1 MKNTRIH
8 QASKSLRSGLQ
19 TSPWTIIG
27 STVIL
32 LVVVMVLTVQNT
44 NREKRNMAEVLS
56 AKGAALI
63 RAVEAGARTG
73 MMGMMWGG
81 QEIQRLL
88 EETARLPD
96 VLYMAVIDQKGQAVA
111 HSDPS
116 KINSPF
122 SPGRKITHLG
132 PHEHEN
138 WELVNLGNQQRVF
151 EVHRHF
157 RPLSPDTGQAFG
169 HTQAMIKRHKMT
181 SEPTDDWFSE
191 EKRKQLLIIVGLDTT
206 PFEEAIHSDI
216 QTTVVL
222 SAVLLLLGF
231 GGFVSLFWMHSYRIT
246 KQSLQDTSAF
256 ADEVVNHL
264 PVGLIATD
272 RSGRITFFNAAAER
286 ITGLNKTHAKNKAP
300 DTILPT
306 GLCGLQELLN
316 RGESIAEQEMEC
328 TFTGGRTVPIS
339 VSAARIINEIG
350 DFVGQVLI
358 LRDLGEVRRLQNEVR
373 RHEKLAALGGMAA
386 GVAHEIRNPLSSIK
400 GLASFFADQFEY
412 GSDSQEAAVV
422 MVQEVDRLNR
432 VITEL
437 LDFARPTDLKRKS
450 TDLASLVTRSL
461 RLIRQEAANQNITI
475 NLQPEDDI
483 CPVRIDPDRMAQCL
497 LNLYLNAIQAME
509 NSGTLTVRISVDNDQ
524 YVHITVSDTGRGI
537 HPEKLDKIF
546 DPYFTTKK
554 TGTGLGLAIVHKI
567 VEAHQGQMKVK
578 STPGQGTSFT
588 VIIPCQH
595 RETGKRQS

>member
-1 MKNTRIH
+1 
-8 QASKSLRSGLQ
+8 
-19 TSPWTIIG
+19 
-27 STVIL
+27 
-32 LVVVMVLTVQNT
+32 
-44 NREKRNMAEVLS
+44 
-56 AKGAALI
+56 
-63 RAVEAGARTG
+63 
-73 MMGMMWGG
+73 
-81 QEIQRLL
+81 
-88 EETARLPD
+88 
-96 VLYMAVIDQKGQAVA
+96 
-111 HSDPS
+111 
-116 KINSPF
+116 
-122 SPGRKITHLG
+122 
-132 PHEHEN
+132 
-138 WELVNLGNQQRVF
+138 
-151 EVHRHF
+151 
-157 RPLSPDTGQAFG
+157 
-169 HTQAMIKRHKMT
+169 
-181 SEPTDDWFSE
+181 
-191 EKRKQLLIIVGLDTT
+191 
-206 PFEEAIHSDI
+206 
-216 QTTVVL
+216 
-222 SAVLLLLGF
+222 
-231 GGFVSLFWMHSYRIT
+231 
-246 KQSLQDTSAF
+246 
-256 ADEVVNHL
+256 
-264 PVGLIATD
+264 
-272 RSGRITFFNAAAER
+272 
-286 ITGLNKTHAKNKAP
+286 
-300 DTILPT
+300 
-306 GLCGLQELLN
+306 
-316 RGESIAEQEMEC
+316 MEC

-461 RLIRQEAANQNITI
+461 RLIQKEAANQNITI

>member
-19 TSPWTIIG
+19 TSPWIIFG

-32 LVVVMVLTVQNT
+32 LVIVMVLTVQNT

-81 QEIQRLL
+81 QQIQRLL

-96 VLYMAVIDQKGQAVA
+96 VLYMTVINQKGQAVA

-169 HTQAMIKRHKMT
+169 HMQAMMKRHEMT
-181 SEPTDDWFSE
+181 SELPDDWFSE
-191 EKRKQLLIIVGLDTT
+191 EKRKQLLIIVGLETT

-216 QTTVVL
+216 QTTIVL
-222 SAVLLLLGF
+222 SVVLLLLGF

-264 PVGLIATD
+264 PVGLIATN

-286 ITGLNKTHAKNKAP
+286 ITGLNKAHAKNKEP
-300 DTILPT
+300 DAILPT
-306 GLCGLQELLN
+306 GLCGLQEPLN
-316 RGESIAEQEMEC
+316 RGKSIIEQEMEC

-358 LRDLGEVRRLQNEVR
+358 LKDLGEVRRLQDEVR
-373 RHEKLAALGGMAA
+373 RHEKLAALGELAA

-437 LDFARPTDLKRKS
+437 LNFARPSDLKRKS
-450 TDLASLVTRSL
+450 TDLASLVSRSL
-461 RLIRQEAANQNITI
+461 QLIQQDAANQNIII

-483 CPVRIDPDRMAQCL
+483 CPVWIDPDRMSQCL

-509 NSGTLTVRISVDNDQ
+509 NSGTLTVRISVDDNQ
-524 YVHITVSDTGRGI
+524 YVHITVSDTGQGI
-537 HPEKLDKIF
+537 HPEKVDKIF
-546 DPYFTTKK
+546 NPYFTTKK
-554 TGTGLGLAIVHKI
+554 TGTGLGLAIVYKI

-578 STPGQGTSFT
+578 STSGQGTSFT
-588 VIIPCQH
+588 VIIPCQL
-595 RETGKRQS
+595 RETIKRQS

>member
-81 QEIQRLL
+81 REIQRLL

-138 WELVNLGNQQRVF
+138 WELVNLGNQHRVF

-181 SEPTDDWFSE
+181 SEPSDDWFSE
-191 EKRKQLLIIVGLDTT
+191 EKRKQLLIIVGLETT
-206 PFEEAIHSDI
+206 PFEEAIRSDI

-306 GLCGLQELLN
+306 GLCGLQEPLN
-316 RGESIAEQEMEC
+316 RGESITEQEMEC

-509 NSGTLTVRISVDNDQ
+509 NGGTLTVRISVDNDQ

-537 HPEKLDKIF
+537 HSGKLDKIF

-578 STPGQGTSFT
+578 STSGQGTSFT
-588 VIIPCQH
+588 IMIPCQH
-595 RETGKRQS
+595 RETIKRQS

>member
-1 MKNTRIH
+1 MKNTRTH
-8 QASKSLRSGLQ
+8 QASKSLRSGWQ
-19 TSPWTIIG
+19 TSPWIIFG

-32 LVVVMVLTVQNT
+32 LVIVMVLTVQNT

-81 QEIQRLL
+81 QQIQRLL

-96 VLYMAVIDQKGQAVA
+96 VLYMTVIDQKGQAVA

-138 WELVNLGNQQRVF
+138 WELVHLGNQQRVF

-169 HTQAMIKRHKMT
+169 YMQTMMKRHGT
-181 SEPTDDWFSE
+181 TPGPPDDWFSE
-191 EKRKQLLIIVGLDTT
+191 EKRKQLLIIVGLETT

-264 PVGLIATD
+264 PVGLIASD

-286 ITGLNKTHAKNKAP
+286 ITGLNKTHAKNKEP
-300 DTILPT
+300 DTILPA

-316 RGESIAEQEMEC
+316 QGESITEQEMEC

-358 LRDLGEVRRLQNEVR
+358 LRDLGEVRRLQSEVR

-437 LDFARPTDLKRKS
+437 LDFARPSDLKRKS

-461 RLIRQEAANQNITI
+461 QLIQQDATNQNITI
-475 NLQPEDDI
+475 NLQSADDI
-483 CPVRIDPDRMAQCL
+483 CPVWIDPDRMAQCL

-509 NSGTLTVRISVDNDQ
+509 NSGTLTVRISVDDDQ
-524 YVHITVSDTGRGI
+524 YVHITVSDTGQGI
-537 HPEKLDKIF
+537 HLEKLDRIF

-578 STPGQGTSFT
+578 STSGKGTSFT
-588 VIIPCQH
+588 IMIPCQH
-595 RETGKRQS
+595 RETIKRQS

>member
-8 QASKSLRSGLQ
+8 QTSKSLRSGLQ
-19 TSPWTIIG
+19 TSPWIIFG
-27 STVIL
+27 STAIL

-44 NREKRNMAEVLS
+44 NREKRNMAELLS

-81 QEIQRLL
+81 QQIQRLL

-96 VLYMAVIDQKGQAVA
+96 VLYMAVIDYNGQAVA
-111 HSDPS
+111 HSDQS

-122 SPGRKITHLG
+122 SPGRKIAHLG
-132 PHEHEN
+132 PHEQEN

-157 RPLSPDTGQAFG
+157 RPLSPDTDQAIG
-169 HTQAMIKRHKMT
+169 HMKAKMNRHGMT
-181 SEPTDDWFSE
+181 SEPPDDWFSE
-191 EKRKQLLIIVGLDTT
+191 EKRQQLLIIVGLDTT
-206 PFEEAIHSDI
+206 PFEEAIRSDI
-216 QTTVVL
+216 QTTIVL
-222 SAVLLLLGF
+222 SVVLLLLGF

-286 ITGLNKTHAKNKAP
+286 ITGLNKTYAQNQEP

-306 GLCGLQELLN
+306 GLCGLQEPLN
-316 RGESIAEQEMEC
+316 RGESITEQEMEC
-328 TFTGGRTVPIS
+328 TFTGGRTIPIS

-358 LRDLGEVRRLQNEVR
+358 LRDLGEVRRLQSEVR

-400 GLASFFADQFEY
+400 GLASFFASQFED
-412 GSDSQEAAVV
+412 GSDSQEAAAV

-437 LDFARPTDLKRKS
+437 LDFARPTDLKCKS
-450 TDLASLVTRSL
+450 TDLASLVSQSL
-461 RLIRQEAANQNITI
+461 QLIQQDATNQNITI
-475 NLQPEDDI
+475 NLQTVDDI
-483 CPVRIDPDRMAQCL
+483 CPVWIDPDRMAQCL
-497 LNLYLNAIQAME
+497 LNLYLNALQAME
-509 NSGTLTVRISVDNDQ
+509 DSGTLTVRTAVDDNQ

-537 HPEKLDKIF
+537 HYEQLDKIF

-578 STPGQGTSFT
+578 STSGQGTSFT
-588 VIIPCQH
+588 VMIPCQ
-595 RETGKRQS
+595 RSETAKRQS

>member
-1 MKNTRIH
+1 MENTMTQR
-8 QASKSLRSGLQ
+8 QSNSMRSGLQ
-19 TSPWTIIG
+19 ASPWIIFG

-32 LVVVMVLTVQNT
+32 LVVVMVLTIQNT
-44 NREKRNMAEVLS
+44 NREKRNMSEVLGS
-56 AKGAALI
+56 KGAALI

-73 MMGMMWGG
+73 MMGMKWGG
-81 QEIQRLL
+81 QQIQRLL

-116 KINSPF
+116 KINSPL

-157 RPLSPDTGQAFG
+157 RPLFTDDNQVFG
-169 HTQAMIKRHKMT
+169 HMQAMMNRHGMT
-181 SEPTDDWFSE
+181 SVPSDDWFSE
-191 EKRKQLLIIVGLDTT
+191 EKRQQLLIIVGLDTT
-206 PFEEAIHSDI
+206 PFEEAIRSDI
-216 QTTVVL
+216 RTTVVL
-222 SAVLLLLGF
+222 SVVLLLLGF
-231 GGFVSLFWMHSYRIT
+231 GGFVSLFWMHSYRVT

-286 ITGLNKTHAKNKAP
+286 ITGLNKTYAQNQEP

-316 RGESIAEQEMEC
+316 RGESITEQEMEC
-328 TFTGGRTVPIS
+328 TFTGGRTIPVS

-350 DFVGQVLI
+350 AFVGQILI

-400 GLASFFADQFEY
+400 GLASFFASQFED
-412 GSDSQEAAVV
+412 GSDSQEAAAV

-437 LDFARPTDLKRKS
+437 LNFARPTDLKCKS
-450 TDLASLVTRSL
+450 TDLASLVSQSL
-461 RLIRQEAANQNITI
+461 QLIQQDATNQNITI
-475 NLQPEDDI
+475 NLQTADDI
-483 CPVRIDPDRMAQCL
+483 CPVWIDPDRMAQCL
-497 LNLYLNAIQAME
+497 LNLYLNSIQAME
-509 NSGTLTVRISVDNDQ
+509 DSGTLTVRVAVDDNQ
-524 YVHITVSDTGRGI
+524 YVHITVSDTGQGI
-537 HPEKLDKIF
+537 HSEQLDKIF

-578 STPGQGTSFT
+578 STSGQGTSFT
-588 VIIPCQH
+588 VMIPCQ
-595 RETGKRQS
+595 RSETAKGQS